1 MFDAAID
8 SLSNSMSSSPVL
20 RTTKSFRT
28 AKYEV
33 PVWQPPMWAR
43 EQRAAALKRLSRIP
57 ELIFEL
63 YPNHEIDRKK
73 ANEKRVAIHRSR
85 SRAELFDTPL
95 SPEAAE
101 ILEGL

>member
-1 MFDAAID
+1 MHRSHSSLVQD
-8 SLSNSMSSSPVL
+8 SAWA
-20 RTTKSFRT
+20 RT
-28 AKYEV
+28 KYEI

-43 EQRAAALKRLSRIP
+43 EQRAAALKQLGRIP

-63 YPNHEIDRKK
+63 YPNHEIDRRK
-73 ANEKRVAIHRSR
+73 ANEKAGSQPTRHRSR

-101 ILEGL
+101 FLESL